1 MKYGASLADV
11 YFTRGWLLVVALQ
24 GRRECPYAMGTHPKN
39 QDVSEETFVE
49 NILLVVIAY

>member
-24 GRRECPYAMGTHPKN
+24 GRQKRPYAMGAHPKN
-39 QDVSEETFVE
+39 QDFSEETFDE